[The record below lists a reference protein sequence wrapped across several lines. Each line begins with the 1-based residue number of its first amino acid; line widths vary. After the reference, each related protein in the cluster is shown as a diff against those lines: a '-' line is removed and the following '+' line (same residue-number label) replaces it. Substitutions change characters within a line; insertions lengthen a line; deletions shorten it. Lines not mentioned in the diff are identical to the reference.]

1 MADTEVTSSTTPQQ
15 KPDLGTEEGVRTYLA
30 RTPFE
35 IANITPLSGGTAN
48 YVFRLHLITPYQGRE
63 TLVFK
68 HAKPYV
74 KNIQEIAFDVERQ
87 VRNILVHDHEQLC

>member
-1 MADTEVTSSTTPQQ
+1 MADTKVTSSTTPQE

-30 RTPFE
+30 GTPFE
-35 IANITPLSGGTAN
+35 IANLTPLSGGTAN
-48 YVFRLHLITPYQGRE
+48 YVFRLHLTTPYRGRRE

-74 KNIQEIAFDVERQ
+74 KNSQEIAFNVDRQ
-87 VRNILVHDHEQLC
+87 VRNILVHEQLC